1 MSSERTYRIHSDVM
15 RVSGTMPVGGRSFTM
30 REFLIGAAGLLTT
43 LWLISKLPSSE
54 LFSLIGV
61 ACLIPVVVASCL
73 IWYRMP
79 DGRNPEQHLVDRIN
93 YFYFT
98 QHLVGNLTTEDAEL
112 ETDHKTIDL
121 RTEQF
126 VVVNQIQSETKLEI
140 PVKDIDLPVRLA
152 IPERGARIKVDNYQR
167 EVSFDSYS
175 GELRVLDT
183 SQVPNTQ
190 STLVGHKTTASIGR
204 LMMVIEHDPASQK
217 INITFRK
224 PAEVT

>member
-1 MSSERTYRIHSDVM
+1 VVVNQIQSET
-15 RVSGTMPVGGRSFTM
+15 
-30 REFLIGAAGLLTT
+30 
-43 LWLISKLPSSE
+43 KLE
-54 LFSLIGV
+54 
-61 ACLIPVVVASCL
+61 IPVKDIDL
-73 IWYRMP
+73 P
-79 DGRNPEQHLVDRIN
+79 DHLAIPEQEAR
-93 YFYFT
+93 F
-98 QHLVGNLTTEDAEL
+98 
-112 ETDHKTIDL
+112 K
-121 RTEQF
+121 
-126 VVVNQIQSETKLEI
+126 VVNQIQSETKLEI